1 VVQTVLSFVIND
13 LCRFSSGTRV
23 VLMVLSFVFNDLAI
37 CIGATLHAYWYRG
50 V

>member
-23 VLMVLSFVFNDLAI
+23 VLMVLSFVINALAVSW
-37 CIGATLHAYWYRG
+37 GAPRNKYWYRG
-50 V
+50 F